1 MIIEGKNSVLEAL
14 KSGVTINK
22 LMVQNNLT
30 DNISNNII
38 KLAKEKSI
46 RIDFVSKEILDKKT
60 SNRHQGF
67 ICEVTDY
74 KYVEVEDILNKAKS
88 KNEPPFI
95 LILDGLQDPHNFG
108 AIIRTAECAGVHG
121 IIIPEHRAIP
131 VNDTVVKTSAG
142 ATSNMLIARVG
153 NINNTIEVLKK
164 ENIWVYCLE
173 VGGNEITKTNLT
185 GAVALVIGSEG
196 FGVSKLTKER
206 CDEIISIKLKGSINS
221 LNASVA
227 GAIAMYEV
235 VRQRG

>member
-206 CDEIISIKLKGSINS
+206 CDEIISIKLNGSINS